1 MPRPNSRTT
10 PLNSVRM
17 RKFVLSLAIGI
28 PLLCLAGIAAYS
40 LPPIHDKLAW
50 RIEELRAKVQYT
62 LNPPEQ
68 VVFVPQKQ
76 VDANLAAIVQ
86 ATLTA
91 RPVETRPAAAT
102 PTPTLAPVGP
112 SATPPPPPSPTS
124 TPPPLPGSFRLGG
137 ITHEYQ
143 LWNNCG
149 PATLAMDLSFWGWQG
164 DQKDT
169 AAFLKPNTR
178 DKNVMPYEMENY
190 VTQMTGL
197 KILVRYGGDLQTI
210 KAFVAAGFPTIVEKG
225 FEGAT
230 FDGWMGHYEVVN
242 GYDDAKS
249 RFTAQ
254 DSYLGPNLSVPY
266 DQMESYWRAF
276 DFVYLIVYPA
286 QRENEVLSILG
297 PQADATANLKFAA
310 DKASAEIS
318 QLTGRD
324 LYFAWY
330 NRGTSLE
337 LAQDYTG
344 AAAAYDQAF
353 ALYPS
358 IPEKSRPWRMLWY
371 QTGPYFSYYH
381 TGRYADVI
389 DLATKTLD
397 ASNEPVLE
405 ESFYWRGMAKNAL
418 GDTKGA
424 IEDFQAS
431 IQAHPGFGPA
441 LVQLQQ
447 LGNAP

>member
-1 MPRPNSRTT
+1 
-10 PLNSVRM
+10 M
-17 RKFVLSLAIGI
+17 RKSALSLVIVI

-40 LPPIHDKLAW
+40 LPPVHDKLAW

-62 LNPPEQ
+62 LHPPEQ

-76 VDANLAAIVQ
+76 VDANVAAIVQ

-91 RPVETRPAAAT
+91 RPAAAT
-102 PTPTLAPVGP
+102 PAPATPTATTAARGP
-112 SATPPPPPSPTS
+112 ASTLPPPPPLTNTPT
-124 TPPPLPGSFRLGG
+124 PLPGSFRLGG
-137 ITHEYQ
+137 IVHEYQ

-149 PATLAMDLSFWGWQG
+149 PATLAMNLSFWGWQG

-169 AAFLKPNTR
+169 AAFLKPNSR
-178 DKNVMPYEMENY
+178 DKNVMPYEMENF

-197 KILVRYGGDLQTI
+197 KDLVRYGGDLQTI
-210 KAFVAAGFPTIVEKG
+210 KAFIAAGFPIIVEKG

-230 FDGWMGHYEVVN
+230 FDGWMGHYEVVS

-249 RFTAQ
+249 RFIVQ
-254 DSYLGPNLSVPY
+254 DSYLGPNLPVPY

-276 DFVYLIVYPA
+276 DFVYMIVYPA
-286 QRENEVLSILG
+286 QRESEVLAILG
-297 PQADATANLKFAA
+297 PQAEPAANLQYAA
-310 DKASAEIS
+310 QKAFAEIS
-318 QLTGRD
+318 QLAGRD

-330 NRGTSLE
+330 NRGTSLQ
-337 LAQDYTG
+337 LAQDYAG

-358 IPEKSRPWRMLWY
+358 IPQKTRPWRMLWY
-371 QTGPYFSYYH
+371 QTGPYFSYFQ
-381 TGRYADVI
+381 TGRYSDVI

-405 ESFYWRGMAKNAL
+405 ESFYWRGMAKYAL
-418 GDTKGA
+418 GDTSGA
-424 IEDFQAS
+424 VEDFRAS
-431 IQAHPGFGPA
+431 VQAHPGFGPA

-447 LGNAP
+447 LSAVP